1 MSGEA
6 LDIRPLSG
14 ALGAEIAG
22 VDLTQALDDGPPGET
37 ALAGI
42 RRALDRH
49 LVVAFRGQDLSPG
62 QQIALTRRLG
72 PLLRVPFIE
81 PLAEHPEIVAVL
93 KEAEERAISTFG
105 GVWHSDFSFLAAPP
119 SYTLL
124 YALEVP
130 PSGGDTIWANM
141 ALAHATLSAGMKGL
155 LRGLRAIHSGL
166 PYGTHG
172 PPPDL
177 RVSTSIEM
185 ARGDPAADAEVAH
198 PVVRRHPETGADA
211 LFVNPTYTSRFED
224 MTAAESRP
232 LLDTLQR
239 QATRAELTCR
249 LRWAAGTLAIWDN
262 RATQHLAV
270 NDYDGQRR
278 LLHRT
283 TVTGERPLPAG

>member
-1 MSGEA
+1 M
-6 LDIRPLSG
+6 DIRPLSG

-22 VDLTQALDDGPPGET
+22 VDLAQALDDGPLGET
-37 ALAGI
+37 ALAEI
-42 RRALDRH
+42 RRALDQH

-72 PLLRVPFIE
+72 PLFRVPFIE
-81 PLAEHPEIVAVL
+81 PLPEHPEIVAVL
-93 KEAEERAISTFG
+93 KEPEERAISTFG
-105 GVWHSDFSFLAAPP
+105 GVWHSDFSFLEAPP

-141 ALAHATLSAGMKGL
+141 ALAYETLSAGMKGL
-155 LRGLRAIHSGL
+155 LGGLRAVHSGL
-166 PYGTHG
+166 PYGTSG

-177 RVSTSIEM
+177 RVTSSIKM
-185 ARGDPAADAEVAH
+185 ARGDPAADSEVAH

-211 LFVNPTYTSRFED
+211 LFVNPTYATRFED
-224 MTAAESRP
+224 MTAEESRP
-232 LLDTLQR
+232 LLDTLQAH
-239 QATRAELTCR
+239 ATRAELTCR

-270 NDYDGQRR
+270 NDYDGHRR

-283 TVTGERPLPAG
+283 TVTGERPLPAA